1 MRALVTVALIGGAV
15 LFLALNGPRDGWA
28 WSRVWGDANH
38 AGWRPLFLSALGKTL
53 LVSVG
58 ALLLSL
64 IFGGLGGLARL
75 SPRPAI
81 NQIAVV
87 YVEVVRG
94 TPLLVQIFLAVYCV
108 GYSIGL
114 DGDPTLVGVFTLGLF
129 AGAYVTEIVRS
140 AVESID
146 RGQTEAAL
154 SQGMTR
160 GQVLRHVLLP
170 QAFRRMLPPMT
181 GEFVSLVKDSSLLSV
196 VGVLEISK
204 RASEARGGH
213 VPHVRDLRAPR
224 DPLPRDHV
232 PPVSSGTATGAPL
245 GLAVTPRRPSSATP
259 TKIASEPTS
268 VVHARASSNTSS
280 PMTAANTK
288 PT

>member
-1 MRALVTVALIGGAV
+1 MTNTSPLPPAPQGIPDRVVRALVTVALLGGAA

-28 WSRVWGDANH
+28 WSQVWGDANH
-38 AGWRPLFLSALGKTL
+38 PGWRPLFVSALGKTL
-53 LVSVG
+53 LVSLG

-64 IFGGLGGLARL
+64 VFGGLGGLARL

-114 DGDPTLVGVFTLGLF
+114 DGDPTLVGIFTLGLF

-170 QAFRRMLPPMT
+170 QAFRRMLPPLT

-204 RASEARGGH
+204 RASEARADTYRTYEIY
-213 VPHVRDLRAPR
+213 VPLAILYLAITFPLSRLARRLELR
-224 DPLPRDHV
+224 
-232 PPVSSGTATGAPL
+232 
-245 GLAVTPRRPSSATP
+245 LAAQ
-259 TKIASEPTS
+259 
-268 VVHARASSNTSS
+268 
-280 PMTAANTK
+280 
-288 PT
+288 